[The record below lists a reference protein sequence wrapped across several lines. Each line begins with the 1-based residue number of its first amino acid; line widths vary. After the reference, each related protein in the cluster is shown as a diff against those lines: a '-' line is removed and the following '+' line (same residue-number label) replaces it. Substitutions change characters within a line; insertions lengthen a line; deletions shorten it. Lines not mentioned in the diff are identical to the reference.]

1 MLDTILLSTFNELL
15 EYCLINNYMKY
26 IKNLL
31 TILNQLKVYHWQTT
45 SYAQHKALGKA
56 YNALN
61 VLIDNFIEVYMGKYG
76 RIEAKG
82 GSTTVDL
89 FNTDQLPIDGFV
101 NNAVEYI
108 VALEIPDK
116 NADTDLMNIRDEMLA
131 ELNKLKY
138 LLTLE

>member
-15 EYCLINNYMKY
+15 GSCLINNYMKY

-45 SYAQHKALGKA
+45 SYAQHQALGGA
-56 YNALN
+56 YDALN
-61 VLIDNFIEVYMGKYG
+61 GLIDQFIEVYMGKYG

-89 FNTDQLPIDGFV
+89 FNTDQLPVDGFV
-101 NNAVEYI
+101 DNAVNYL
-108 VALEIPDK
+108 VSLEIPDK

-138 LLTLE
+138 LLTLQ

>member
-1 MLDTILLSTFNELL
+1 MLDTIQLSTFNELL
-15 EYCLINNYMKY
+15 DYCLINNYMKY

-45 SYAQHKALGKA
+45 SYAQHQALGGA
-56 YNALN
+56 YDALN
-61 VLIDNFIEVYMGKYG
+61 GLIDQFIEVYMGKYG

-82 GSTTVDL
+82 GSSTVDL
-89 FNTDQLPIDGFV
+89 FNTDQLPVDGFV

>member
-1 MLDTILLSTFNELL
+1 MLDIILVRTFNALL
-15 EYCLINNYMKY
+15 ESCLINNFMKY

-45 SYAQHKALGKA
+45 SYAQHQALGGA
-56 YNALN
+56 YDALN
-61 VLIDNFIEVYMGKYG
+61 GLIDQFIEVYMGKYG

-89 FNTDQLPIDGFV
+89 FNTDQLPVDGFV
-101 NNAVEYI
+101 DNAVEYL
-108 VALEIPDK
+108 VNLEIPDK
-116 NADTDLMNIRDEMLA
+116 NADTDLMNIRDEILG

-138 LLTLE
+138 LLTLQ

>member
-1 MLDTILLSTFNELL
+1 
-15 EYCLINNYMKY
+15 MKY

-31 TILNQLKVYHWQTT
+31 TILNQLKVYHWQTN
-45 SYAQHKALGKA
+45 SYAQHQALGGA
-56 YNALN
+56 YDALN
-61 VLIDNFIEVYMGKYG
+61 VLIDQFIEVYMGKYG

-101 NNAVEYI
+101 DNAVNYLA
-108 VALEIPDK
+108 ALEIPDK